1 MQRCRRSLRSFTWSR
16 LDDKS
21 LKVNATQRDHLH
33 PKLSRFS
40 RPALSLVSRYS
51 MFNSESDQKES
62 RSLPFRLIFI
72 SENCTFIHTFIYIRV
87 FSLKYYFHSVSKI
100 CAALVKGCFWCSL
113 LLDLEHH
120 VGNFQHDDKLQVFQ
134 FLKFSNFY
142 WFGFAGLAYTFST
155 ASERSSPFDRN
166 FFGSKDHP
174 HISQDW

>member
-1 MQRCRRSLRSFTWSR
+1 MICIRNCQSFQGLPSAWCQDIQCSTVSLTKRRA
-16 LDDKS
+16 D
-21 LKVNATQRDHLH
+21 
-33 PKLSRFS
+33 LSHS
-40 RPALSLVSRYS
+40 V
-51 MFNSESDQKES
+51 
-62 RSLPFRLIFI
+62 FRLIFI
-72 SENCTFIHTFIYIRV
+72 SEHCTFIHTFIYIRV

-113 LLDLEHH
+113 RDILDLVHH